1 MTEAR
6 DEQARTEAN
15 ARVGSLNHVAL
26 GVRDLEASVRF
37 YVDGLG
43 MRQTLT
49 KETSDLTPTLMR
61 LPAYAKAT
69 TVFVQGASRVGQ
81 IELAQW
87 NLPAGDDDRP
97 KRPGDVGL
105 GQLSFPVAPEHIDA
119 LHDRLVDMGYEV
131 YSEPTTSVIRN
142 YGPVTLFLCEDPD
155 GNQVELIALPSAETV
170 RAFRAQQTQGVTQ

>member
-1 MTEAR
+1 VT
-6 DEQARTEAN
+6 DEQVG
-15 ARVGSLNHVAL
+15 VGSLNHVAL

-37 YVDGLG
+37 YVEGLG

-61 LPAYAKAT
+61 LPGHAKAT

-87 NLPAGDDDRP
+87 NLPAGDGDRP
-97 KRPGDVGL
+97 KRPGDVGM
-105 GQLSFPVAPEHIDA
+105 GQLSFPVDPAHIGP
-119 LHDRLVDMGYEV
+119 LHARLVRMGYEV
-131 YSEPTTSVIRN
+131 YSEPTTSVIKN

-155 GNQVELIALPSAETV
+155 GNQVELIALPSPETV
-170 RAFRAQQTQGVTQ
+170 REFRAQAKEAETR